1 MRLISVTLMLLFI
14 PLILTACTGS
24 PGQNEGGYLSK
35 KQVLKLSPDADIF
48 EYKGKVYK
56 SGVGWIEEKELTK
69 GEQIGKISEEMAN
82 KLPTGAKVFAP
93 KERKDILIVEDNGKE
108 KRYLLQ
114 VGE

>member
-1 MRLISVTLMLLFI
+1 MRLFSVTLMLLFI
-14 PLILTACTGS
+14 PLILMACTGS

-48 EYKGKVYK
+48 EYNGKVYK
-56 SGVGWIEEKELTK
+56 TGVDWIEEEELTK
-69 GEQIGKISEEMAN
+69 GEQKGKISKGMAN
-82 KLPTGAKVFAP
+82 KLPIGAKIFAP
-93 KERKDILIVEDNGKE
+93 KEREDILIVEYNEKE